1 VEESLASLSAV
12 RLSADLSA
20 DLCEEDLMTMNLI
33 MKWTEDL
40 MTMILIMKWMEVLNV
55 NLPRSA
61 ALLRRVR
68 SLPSVALVVALLR
81 RVRSLP
87 SVALVVALLRR
98 VRSLPSADLVV
109 ALLRSLPSVAL
120 VVALPSA
127 VLLRRAERG
136 FIKRLAP
143 RSFPSGAKAESKF
156 KFALKNDFKFLSKYK
171 TG

>member
-1 VEESLASLSAV
+1 
-12 RLSADLSA
+12 
-20 DLCEEDLMTMNLI
+20 
-33 MKWTEDL
+33 
-40 MTMILIMKWMEVLNV
+40 MKWMEVLNV

-81 RVRSLP
+81 SLL
-87 SVALVVALLRR
+87 SAALVVALLRR

-109 ALLRSLPSVAL
+109 ALLRSLPSAAL
-120 VVALPSA
+120 VAVLLSV
-127 VLLRRAERG
+127 VLLRRAERD